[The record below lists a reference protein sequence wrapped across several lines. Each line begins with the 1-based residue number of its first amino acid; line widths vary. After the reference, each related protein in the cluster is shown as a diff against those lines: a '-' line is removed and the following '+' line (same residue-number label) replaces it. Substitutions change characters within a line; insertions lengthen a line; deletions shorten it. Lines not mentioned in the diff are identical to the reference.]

1 MTKGGEGGFIKN
13 GEQMKKSGAEILVE
27 CLKREGVKHIFGYPG
42 GVVLNIFDTLYDE
55 KDIKLILTRH
65 EQGAVHA
72 ADGYARASGK
82 VGVAIVTSG
91 PGATNTVTGIAN
103 ASMDSVP
110 IVVFSGQ
117 VPTMLIGN
125 DAFQEAD
132 IVGITR
138 PCTKYNYLV
147 KDINDLAKT
156 VREAFH
162 IASTGR
168 PGPVLIDL
176 PKDVTAGKT
185 DFIWPQHIQIRSYN
199 PTYEGNKWMIKQAA
213 HEIARAKK
221 PVIMAGG
228 GVILSGASKELKEL
242 AEFMDIPVTMTLM
255 GLGGFPG
262 THNLSL
268 GMLGMHGTYYA
279 NMAVQNADLLI
290 GIGVR
295 FDDRVTGKTASF
307 APNAKIVHIDID
319 PTSIRKN
326 VRVDVPVV
334 GDVKLVLKEILK
346 ILKEEVGKEQ
356 WSAIRK
362 SWLKQME
369 QWKKERPLTYRY
381 DEKIIKPEFV
391 IEKIYELT
399 KGNAI
404 ICTEVG
410 QNQMWAAQFY
420 KYDKPRRFLS
430 SGGLGT
436 MGFGFPAAIGAQ
448 LACPN
453 DLVIDIAGDGSIQ
466 MNIQEIATAVI
477 NKLPVKVAILNNHYL
492 GMVRQWQELFFR
504 ERYSHT
510 YLDVVPDFVKVAEAY
525 NAVGLR
531 ATKPEEVEPVLR
543 EALKVKDKP
552 VFMDFVVDWREKV
565 YPMVP
570 AGASID
576 EMLFEEEKQEGK
588 TEKKLKAVK

>member
-1 MTKGGEGGFIKN
+1 
-13 GEQMKKSGAEILVE
+13 MKLSGAEIIVE

-42 GVVLNIFDTLYDE
+42 GVVLNIFDLLYDE

-72 ADGYARASGK
+72 ADGYARATGK
-82 VGVAIVTSG
+82 PGVVLVTSG
-91 PGATNTVTGIAN
+91 PGATNTVTGIAT

-110 IVVFSGQ
+110 LVVMSGQ

-147 KDINDLAKT
+147 KDVRDLSRIL
-156 VREAFH
+156 REAFH
-162 IASTGR
+162 IATTGR

-176 PKDVTAGKT
+176 PKDVTASKT
-185 DFIWPQHIQIRSYN
+185 DFIWPEKIDIRSYR

-213 HEIARAKK
+213 NEIGKAKR
-221 PVIMAGG
+221 PLIIAGG
-228 GVILSGASKELKEL
+228 GVIISGASKELKEL
-242 AEFMDIPVTMTLM
+242 AEHAEIPVTMTLM

-279 NMAVQNADLLI
+279 NRAVQESDLLI
-290 GIGVR
+290 AIGMR
-295 FDDRVTGKTASF
+295 FDDRVTGKIEAF
-307 APNAKIVHIDID
+307 APHAKIVHIDID

-326 VRVDVPVV
+326 VRVDIPIV
-334 GDVKLVLKEILK
+334 GDVKNVLTVLNK
-346 ILKEEVGKEQ
+346 ILKEEIKEQ
-356 WSAIRK
+356 WAEVRK
-362 SWLKQME
+362 AWLRQIESWKN
-369 QWKKERPLTYRY
+369 ERPLTYIKS
-381 DEKIIKPEFV
+381 ETVIKPQFV
-391 IEKIYELT
+391 VEKIYELT

-404 ICTEVG
+404 ITTEVG

-420 KYDKPRRFLS
+420 KFDRPRTFLS

-436 MGFGFPAAIGAQ
+436 MGYGFPAAIGAQ
-448 LACPN
+448 LAFPEK
-453 DLVIDIAGDGSIQ
+453 LVIDIAGDGSIQ
-466 MNIQEIATAVI
+466 MNIQELATAVV

-492 GMVRQWQELFFR
+492 GMVRQWQELFYN
-504 ERYSHT
+504 ERYS
-510 YLDVVPDFVKVAEAY
+510 YSNLDVVPDFVAVAEAY
-525 NAVGLR
+525 GAVGLR
-531 ATKPEEVEPVLR
+531 ATKPSEVEPVLR
-543 EALKVKDKP
+543 EAFKVKRP
-552 VFMDFVVDWREKV
+552 VFMDFIVDWKEKV

-570 AGASID
+570 AGAPID
-576 EMLFEEEKQEGK
+576 HMLFEEP
-588 TEKKLKAVK
+588 EKKEKRLRAVK